1 MTSSLADLENRL
13 AAVEQRLAQLEGKK
27 AENSVYDRE
36 AAAPKL
42 GGDFTAT
49 ASKHIGR
56 VLLIF
61 GGAYLLRA
69 ITDFQ
74 FVPTALGIFMGAT
87 YAVFWLFVAYRRG
100 GIKSQRTGA
109 AFFGGTSVFLT
120 LPLLHEATTKF
131 GLLSDIEGIVAL
143 FVYCALAMTVAVMR
157 KVKSL
162 AWLVTA
168 GGIATAGASL
178 VTLHAGVP
186 VATFL
191 LALGLGSLWAEY
203 YRRWM
208 GLRWLGAV
216 GANLGVLALVALSQ
230 TDRWEIEPGLPFLFA
245 VILLAIYLSS
255 FTYQSHVRGQLL
267 GLFETVQAL
276 IAGGVVFAAAI
287 LAYQSGQLG
296 ITTAGVLSLVL
307 GAGGYAL
314 AIARETRK
322 LRYRNFFYYS
332 TFGMVFA
339 VAGTGLLL
347 PLDWA
352 AVIWA
357 LMAVTMAWFSGR
369 NGWVSL
375 SLQCTFLLVVAGAGS
390 GLLLIGVEALIGNPA
405 KGLAALHYSHLGI
418 SLATVACLFIPVAQK
433 SDRWGTLAGMPQL
446 LVLALS
452 VCEVGGVIVT
462 VGASAFAGIESPEP
476 NLAVLAALRTAVL
489 SVAAVILA
497 LSSRHRRW
505 PEARWL
511 VYPVLVIVGIKLF
524 VEDFPNG
531 EPVTLFVGLAF
542 IGSALLMVAPLLKRD
557 DDGPTGAA

>member
-1 MTSSLADLENRL
+1 MTSSLADLEKRL
-13 AAVEQRLAQLEGKK
+13 AAVEKRLAELESGSV
-27 AENSVYDRE
+27 EDVVYDRE
-36 AAAPKL
+36 AAAPRL
-42 GGDFTAT
+42 GDEFAAT
-49 ASKHIGR
+49 ASKHVGR

-74 FVPTALGIFMGAT
+74 FVPTALGILMGAA

-100 GIKSQRTGA
+100 GIESQRTGA

-120 LPLLHEATTKF
+120 LPLLHEAATKF
-131 GLLSDIEGIVAL
+131 GLLSDVQGIIAL
-143 FVYCALAMTVAVMR
+143 FIYCAIAMTVAVVR
-157 KVKSL
+157 DVKSL
-162 AWLVTA
+162 AWLITA

-178 VTLHAGVP
+178 VALQSAVP
-186 VATFL
+186 VAAFL
-191 LALGLGSLWAEY
+191 LVLGLGSLWAEY
-203 YRRWM
+203 SRHWL
-208 GLRWLGAV
+208 GLRWLGAL
-216 GANLGVLALVALSQ
+216 GANLGVVALLALAQS
-230 TDRWEIEPGLPFLFA
+230 DRWEIESGVPFVFA
-245 VILLAIYLSS
+245 VVLLAVYLSS
-255 FTYQSHVRGQLL
+255 FTYQSHIRGQLL
-267 GLFETVQAL
+267 SLFETMQAL
-276 IAGGVVFAAAI
+276 IAGGIVFAAAI
-287 LAYQSGQLG
+287 MAYQSGQLG
-296 ITTAGVLSLVL
+296 ISTAGVLSLVL

-314 AIARETRK
+314 AIARETRE

-369 NGWVSL
+369 NSWVSL

-390 GLLLIGVEALIGNPA
+390 GLLATGFEALIGDPA
-405 KGLAALHYSHLGI
+405 NGWVDLHYSHVGI
-418 SLATVACLFIPVAQK
+418 ALATVACLFIPVAQK

-452 VCEVGGVIVT
+452 VCEVGGLIVT
-462 VGASAFAGIESPEP
+462 VGAAVFAGTETSEP

-489 SVAAVILA
+489 SVAAVTLA
-497 LSSRHRRW
+497 ASSQHRRW

-511 VYPVLVIVGIKLF
+511 VYPVLVLVGIKLF

-531 EPVTLFVGLAF
+531 EPVTLFVGLGF
-542 IGSALLMVAPLLKRD
+542 IGSALLLVAPLLKRGD
-557 DDGPTGAA
+557 VPTDA

>member
-1 MTSSLADLENRL
+1 MTARLLHRDWGMSLP
-13 AAVEQRLAQLEGKK
+13 Q
-27 AENSVYDRE
+27 
-36 AAAPKL
+36 
-42 GGDFTAT
+42 
-49 ASKHIGR
+49 GR

-87 YAVFWLFVAYRRG
+87 YAVFWLFMAYRRG
-100 GIKSQRTGA
+100 GIVSQRTGA

-131 GLLSDIEGIVAL
+131 GLLSDIEGIAAL
-143 FVYCALAMTVAVMR
+143 FVYCALAMTVAVLR
-157 KVKSL
+157 EVKSL

-178 VTLHAGVP
+178 VALHSAVP
-186 VATFL
+186 VAAFL

-203 YRRWM
+203 WRRWL
-208 GLRWLGAV
+208 GLRWLGAL
-216 GANLGVLALVALSQ
+216 GANLGVLALVVLSRS
-230 TDRWEIEPGLPFLFA
+230 DRWEIEPGLPFVFA
-245 VILLAIYLSS
+245 VVLLAIYLSS
-255 FTYQSHVRGQLL
+255 FTYQSHIRGQLL
-267 GLFETVQAL
+267 SLFETVQAL
-276 IAGGVVFAAAI
+276 CAGGIVFAAAI
-287 LAYQSGQLG
+287 MAYQSGQLG

-314 AIARETRK
+314 AIARETRE

-375 SLQCTFLLVVAGAGS
+375 SLQCTFLLVVAGGGS
-390 GLLLIGVEALIGNPA
+390 GLLAIGFEALIGDPA
-405 KGLAALHYSHLGI
+405 NGWVDLHYSHVGI

-452 VCEVGGVIVT
+452 VCEVGGLIVT
-462 VGASAFAGIESPEP
+462 VGAAVFAGIETPEP

-489 SVAAVILA
+489 SVAAVTLA
-497 LSSRHRRW
+497 LSSRYRRW

-511 VYPVLVIVGIKLF
+511 VYPVLVLVGIKLF

-531 EPVTLFVGLAF
+531 EPASLFVALAF
-542 IGSALLMVAPLLKRD
+542 IGSALLLVAPLLKRS
-557 DDGPTGAA
+557 DGLSDA

>member
-1 MTSSLADLENRL
+1 MTSSLTDLENRL
-13 AAVEQRLAQLEGKK
+13 AAVEQRLAKLEGESTED
-27 AENSVYDRE
+27 AVYDRE
-36 AAAPKL
+36 AAAPRL
-42 GGDFTAT
+42 GDEFAAT
-49 ASKHIGR
+49 ASKHVGR

-131 GLLSDIEGIVAL
+131 GLLSDIEGIIAL
-143 FVYCALAMTVAVMR
+143 FVYCALAMTVAVVR
-157 KVKSL
+157 QVKSL

-178 VTLHAGVP
+178 VTLHSAIP
-186 VATFL
+186 VAVFL

-203 YRRWM
+203 YRDWM

-230 TDRWEIEPGLPFLFA
+230 SERWEIEPGSQFVFA
-245 VILLAIYLSS
+245 IVLLAIYLSS
-255 FTYQSHVRGQLL
+255 FTYQSHIRGQLL

-276 IAGGVVFAAAI
+276 IAGGIVFATAI
-287 LAYQSGQLG
+287 MAYQSGQLG
-296 ITTAGVLSLVL
+296 TTTAGVLSLVL
-307 GAGGYAL
+307 GAGGYGL
-314 AIARETRK
+314 AIARETRE

-339 VAGTGLLL
+339 VAGTGLLM

-369 NGWVSL
+369 NSWVSL

-390 GLLLIGVEALIGNPA
+390 GLLAIGFEALIGDPA
-405 KGLAALHYSHLGI
+405 NGWVELRYSHVGI

-433 SDRWGTLAGMPQL
+433 SDRWGTLAGLPQL
-446 LVLALS
+446 LVLGLS
-452 VCEVGGVIVT
+452 VCEIGGLVVA
-462 VGASAFAGIESPEP
+462 VGASVFAGIETPEP

-489 SVAAVILA
+489 SVAAVTLA
-497 LSSRHRRW
+497 ASSQHRRW

-511 VYPVLVIVGIKLF
+511 VYPVLVLVGIKLF

-542 IGSALLMVAPLLKRD
+542 IGSALLLVAPLLKRG
-557 DDGPTGAA
+557 DGLTDA